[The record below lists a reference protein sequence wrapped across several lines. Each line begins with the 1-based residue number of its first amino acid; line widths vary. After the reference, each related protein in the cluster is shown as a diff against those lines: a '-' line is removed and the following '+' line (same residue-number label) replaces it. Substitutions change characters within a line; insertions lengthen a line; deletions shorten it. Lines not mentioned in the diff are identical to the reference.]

1 MLDTIELP
9 TLPDL
14 DTVDD
19 ELQRELE
26 LVLASITGAD
36 MTDITDI
43 TDTTEMTE
51 TAPRAT
57 PALPSQ
63 IAFRVAQHS
72 LARAALRRESVV
84 EIGFDSSTGGYHL
97 AVSERTNKF

>member
-36 MTDITDI
+36 MTDTTD
-43 TDTTEMTE
+43 MTE

-63 IAFRVAQHS
+63 TAFRAAQHLLS
-72 LARAALRRESVV
+72 GAALRRESVL
-84 EIGFDSSTGGYHL
+84 EIGFDSSTGSYHL
-97 AVSERTNKF
+97 AVSARADKF

>member
-36 MTDITDI
+36 AITSA
-43 TDTTEMTE
+43 DTTEMTE
-51 TAPRAT
+51 TAPRVT

-63 IAFRVAQHS
+63 TAFRVAQHS